1 MSDDSNQ
8 EPGVLPLTEPS
19 PATGIKKNVS
29 GTEES
34 PGKEKKPKKRKM
46 PLLFRFFRFV
56 VLFVLFLFL
65 VTELVFFLTRIA
77 PGSVIPDNFA
87 AYAVVQN
94 PAGLAEKV
102 LDHESL
108 PAIMSNPALVSLT
121 PVLNQLKNS
130 GLLQNRWARFALQGR
145 LSAALVDTNGSFIA
159 AWDSGFLAPLLRLMP
174 FIAPRLN
181 APDLYYVQGNLSR
194 FEYRSGNSV
203 FYIAPKR
210 NLMIFSNNEK
220 LFGAVFQ
227 SDGAEYSPGKS
238 IVGKKNDLSLL
249 LSSKTVVSTL
259 GENNPLLTSAI
270 RELNFPPFLELG
282 LIVERSRLDISL
294 TVPVETGNEAFT
306 RILEK
311 NSVPPSLMA
320 ILPDTTQ
327 YCTGLSAGSFEEL
340 LGVLSVV
347 TGASLQNSLDTADKA
362 SRMLLGLSLDDLLY
376 SWTAS
381 EFAVF
386 GLEERPSPI
395 FAVKIGN
402 EAKRQEVFDK
412 AFSTLFLD
420 EDTRFVLDGNRIPQ
434 IRLPSFIDAILRFM
448 EINIPTPYYT
458 VHEGWLLVSESPEN
472 LLAAVN
478 SVRQNNILPRTEIWR
493 TLTAV
498 GDDNAALSLFY
509 SLDRSLPFFLKG
521 GSPAASLLRLYRQGL
536 LRVSVKDS
544 VLGFSLSIVPGAG
557 KGVEPVP
564 GYPISLGGR
573 IGSQVYTVT
582 NAAGT
587 ESRVLLTRGNSAL
600 AVNPADHAVYELKGE
615 DSVWVIPAEGPRP
628 RSLGES
634 AAWVLSSRGLVT
646 LVNGNMEAS
655 PPFPVITGIK
665 PSAAPAAW
673 GGKLYLAA
681 EDGEKGVLYSM
692 DAKGELNRIGPEYSA
707 TVLSAPMFMENTGRT
722 PQESLMAFYPKS
734 FLGELYV
741 TRLDGEALPG
751 WPVFAPNIAYGS
763 PLLFKAGGNQASG
776 NFMMGFVTMAGEL
789 NVYGEDG
796 SVIPGF
802 PIQLDGVFFL
812 QPVWDGTFL
821 WLVSEEG
828 ILYQVDMYGAAV
840 EQRVSG
846 LKVKENGFIETFD
859 VDGDGTPEV
868 FITGEGNALY
878 GFSRSLNTLEGF
890 PLPVWGKPV
899 FGDFDGDGS
908 VECIGAGWTTNSTG
922 GNSNETNKAVR
933 GLPFFRRKKIRVVL
947 CDRRGDLSFRMPV
960 DADRPSLLVRG
971 RPCRDRG
978 T

>member
-1 MSDDSNQ
+1 
-8 EPGVLPLTEPS
+8 V
-19 PATGIKKNVS
+19 
-29 GTEES
+29 
-34 PGKEKKPKKRKM
+34 
-46 PLLFRFFRFV
+46 
-56 VLFVLFLFL
+56 
-65 VTELVFFLTRIA
+65 
-77 PGSVIPDNFA
+77 
-87 AYAVVQN
+87 
-94 PAGLAEKV
+94 
-102 LDHESL
+102 
-108 PAIMSNPALVSLT
+108 
-121 PVLNQLKNS
+121 
-130 GLLQNRWARFALQGR
+130 
-145 LSAALVDTNGSFIA
+145 
-159 AWDSGFLAPLLRLMP
+159 
-174 FIAPRLN
+174 
-181 APDLYYVQGNLSR
+181 PDLYYVQGNLSR
-194 FEYRSGNSV
+194 FEYRSENSV

-210 NLMIFSNNEK
+210 NLMVFSNDEK
-220 LFGAVFQ
+220 LFASVFQ
-227 SDGAEYSPGKS
+227 PGGAEYSPGKS
-238 IVGKKNDLSLL
+238 IAGKKNDLSLL
-249 LSSKTVVSTL
+249 FSSKTIASML
-259 GENNPLLTSAI
+259 GENNPLLTKAI
-270 RELNFPPFLELG
+270 RELDLPPFLEVG
-282 LIVERSRLDISL
+282 LMVERSRLDISL
-294 TVPVETGNEAFT
+294 TVPVETNNEAFG

-311 NSVPPSLMA
+311 NSVPPAMMA

-327 YCTGLSAGSFEEL
+327 YCTGLSAASFEEL

-347 TGASLQNSLDTADKA
+347 TSVSLQSSLDAADKA
-362 SRMLLGLSLDDLLY
+362 SRMFLGLSLDDLLY

-412 AFSTLFLD
+412 AFSALFLD

-434 IRLPSFIDAILRFM
+434 IRLPSFIDSILRLM
-448 EINIPTPYYT
+448 EINIPSPYYT

-472 LLAAVN
+472 LLATVN

-536 LRVSVKDS
+536 LRASVKDS
-544 VLGFSLSIVPGAG
+544 VLRFSLSIVPGAG
-557 KGVEPVP
+557 RGVEPVP
-564 GYPISLGGR
+564 GYPVNLGGR

-582 NAAGT
+582 AGT

-615 DSVWVIPAEGPRP
+615 DSVWVIPAEGLRP

-634 AAWVLSSRGLVT
+634 AAWVVSSRGLVT

-665 PSAAPAAW
+665 PSSPPAAW

-692 DAKGELNRIGPEYSA
+692 DAKGALNRIGPEYSA
-707 TVLSAPMFMENTGRT
+707 TVLSSPTFIPENPSGTLEE
-722 PQESLMAFYPKS
+722 PLMAFYPKS

-763 PLLFKAGGNQASG
+763 PLLFKAGGNQTSG
-776 NFMMGFVTMAGEL
+776 NFMTAFVTMAGEL
-789 NVYGEDG
+789 SVYGEDG

-802 PIQLDGVFFL
+802 PVQLDGVFFL
-812 QPVWDGTFL
+812 QPAWDGTFL

-828 ILYQVDMYGAAV
+828 VLYQADLYGAAV

-846 LKVKENGFIETFD
+846 LKVKEKGFIGTFD
-859 VDGDGTPEV
+859 VDGDGTSEV

-878 GFSRSLNTLEGF
+878 GFSRSLNNLEGF

-908 VECIGAGWTTNSTG
+908 VECIGAGMD
-922 GNSNETNKAVR
+922 NKLYR
-933 GLPFFRRKKIRVVL
+933 WKFK
-947 CDRRGDLSFRMPV
+947 
-960 DADRPSLLVRG
+960 
-971 RPCRDRG
+971 
-978 T
+978 